1 MFAVVFTVIALNIF
15 PDMHDIITEQ
25 AILDQGNQTRHNNIL
40 TVTNEV
46 HDVTTT
52 TMQVKMTM
60 KI

>member
-1 MFAVVFTVIALNIF
+1 MIALKKN

-40 TVTNEV
+40 TVTNKV
-46 HDVTTT
+46 HDVATT

>member
-1 MFAVVFTVIALNIF
+1 
-15 PDMHDIITEQ
+15 MHDIITEQ

-46 HDVTTT
+46 HDVATT